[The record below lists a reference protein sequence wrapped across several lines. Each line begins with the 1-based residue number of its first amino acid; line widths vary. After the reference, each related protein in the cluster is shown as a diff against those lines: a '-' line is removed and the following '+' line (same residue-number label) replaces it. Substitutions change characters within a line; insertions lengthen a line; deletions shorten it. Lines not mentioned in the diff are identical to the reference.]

1 MNFHS
6 ARRFLSTR
14 YRLSAYH
21 FHSLHIGYDIP
32 WIAGEFPTQRPVM
45 QSFDGSFDLCFKKG
59 FSKQLWG
66 WWFET
71 PPHSLW
77 RHRNVKEL
85 RSLLPILSRDS
96 KWIWAGSKQCFMMH
110 CPVRTLIARFMG
122 PTGGPSGPD
131 KTQVGPKSFAIW
143 EWVSCECKCNHEG
156 VISYSLHLELGTTY
170 FEVLLAKKNKAVWS
184 TKCIF
189 LIINKHRYLK
199 EIFCNN
205 HTHSHHHVYLS
216 WHISIHGEYTQCIV
230 YGWSDVTAIHLV
242 SRDTGWKSRQ
252 V

>member
-1 MNFHS
+1 MIYHDDVIKWKH
-6 ARRFLSTR
+6 FLCYWPFVRGIHQSPVNST
-14 YRLSAYH
+14 
-21 FHSLHIGYDIP
+21 
-32 WIAGEFPTQRPVM
+32 PVT

-71 PPHSLW
+71 PPHSW
-77 RHRNVKEL
+77 RHHNVKEL

-122 PTGGPSGPD
+122 PTWGPSGPD

-170 FEVLLAKKNKAVWS
+170 FEVLLAKRNKAVWS

-189 LIINKHRYLK
+189 LTINSHTYLK
-199 EIFCNN
+199 KSDLTIIYIV
-205 HTHSHHHVYLS
+205 T
-216 WHISIHGEYTQCIV
+216 TMCI
-230 YGWSDVTAIHLV
+230 YALV
-242 SRDTGWKSRQ
+242 I
-252 V
+252 